1 MPENLSETL
10 SSMPSRASCDS
21 IYQTD
26 PSDRSIT
33 ISLCAPILAV
43 QVRQASG
50 EEGAPAPDEHTVLL
64 TEIRDALRK

>member
-1 MPENLSETL
+1 MYLTG
-10 SSMPSRASCDS
+10 
-21 IYQTD
+21 
-26 PSDRSIT
+26 RSIT